1 MSRIFLHTI
10 MLLPILAATLL
21 TFSSDPVATL
31 APEQIVSWNDLS
43 AANGAL
49 AANANPAPPEPAEF
63 ASN

>member
-1 MSRIFLHTI
+1 MSRKFLHSI

-31 APEQIVSWNDLS
+31 APDQIVSWNDLT
-43 AANGAL
+43 AANEAV
-49 AANANPAPPEPAEF
+49 AANASPTTPETTEF

>member
-1 MSRIFLHTI
+1 

-21 TFSSDPVATL
+21 TFSMDPVAAL
-31 APEQIVSWNDLS
+31 APDQVVSWNDLV

-49 AANANPAPPEPAEF
+49 AANASSASLEL

>member
-1 MSRIFLHTI
+1 MSRKFLHSI

-31 APEQIVSWNDLS
+31 APDQIVSWNDLT
-43 AANGAL
+43 AANEAV
-49 AANANPAPPEPAEF
+49 AANPTAPETFEF